1 MAPRWPAYLVLLG
14 TFVIWSN
21 SFLAAR
27 LLVGEQ
33 VPAAERLEPLAFVV
47 ARFLPVLLVTWPW
60 LLASRP
66 RRREVARL
74 LREHGGLILLLGA
87 LSIWTYNLPFAFGQ
101 RLVPPGAASLII
113 TLNPVLTFVLAVLLR
128 QERFSTSRA
137 IGLAL
142 AFAGVWQVVV
152 YGAGRDLHGAF
163 VTAALVLT
171 LSPLSWS
178 LYTVGAKRLL
188 GDAGNGGDADGG
200 GGGDIGSGSGPSPV
214 VVTYLT
220 LAIGALPTLPLA
232 FAHRGLRAAVA
243 HWTAERWVAALF
255 LGLACTLL
263 GYTLWNFALK
273 RLPATHVTAFVF
285 LNPPLALLF
294 EWLWF
299 GSVPSWGLLLGG
311 AFVLVGVYLC
321 IGDFRRAPRIDA
333 AAAAQARVAPP
344 VLE

>member
-33 VPAAERLEPLAFVV
+33 VPAAERLDPLAFVV

-60 LLASRP
+60 LLASRQ
-66 RRREVARL
+66 RRGEVARL
-74 LREHGGLILLLGA
+74 LREHGGLVLLLGA

-128 QERFSTSRA
+128 QERFSMARA
-137 IGLAL
+137 IGLTL

-178 LYTVGAKRLL
+178 LYTVGAKWLL
-188 GDAGNGGDADGG
+188 GDAPRRGDA
-200 GGGDIGSGSGPSPV
+200 GSGNGPSPV

-220 LAIGALPTLPLA
+220 LAIGAIPTLPLA
-232 FAHRGLRAAVA
+232 FAHRGLRAAVV
-243 HWTAERWVAALF
+243 HWNAERWVAALF

-321 IGDFRRAPRIDA
+321 IGDLRRASRIDA
-333 AAAAQARVAPP
+333 SAATQARVAPP